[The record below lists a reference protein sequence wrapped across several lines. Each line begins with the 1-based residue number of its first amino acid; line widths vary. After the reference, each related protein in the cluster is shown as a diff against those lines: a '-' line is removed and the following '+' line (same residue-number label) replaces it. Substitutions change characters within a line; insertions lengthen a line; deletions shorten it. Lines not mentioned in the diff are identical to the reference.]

1 MTSIHHLRLRS
12 ELYRVRKSLL
22 ALPRVTASLAQRL
35 RLIQQANQI
44 HAELNAGTVHDTNEG
59 RP

>member
-1 MTSIHHLRLRS
+1 MASDQLLALRS
-12 ELYRVRKSLL
+12 KLYQARKSLL
-22 ALPRVTASLAQRL
+22 ALPRVPASLPQRL

-44 HAELNAGTVHDTNEG
+44 HAELSAGTVHTTNEE